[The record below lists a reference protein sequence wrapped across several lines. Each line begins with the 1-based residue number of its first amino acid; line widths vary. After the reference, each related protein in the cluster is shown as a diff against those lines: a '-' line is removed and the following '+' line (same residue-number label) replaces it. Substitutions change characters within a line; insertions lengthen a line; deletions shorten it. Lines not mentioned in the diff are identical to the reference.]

1 MRLTTDQLML
11 IRSTVAEQFGNSAQV
26 WLFGSRVNDNSKGG
40 DIDLYIEPVETDI
53 DKLVEAK
60 LKFLMTLHK
69 TLGDQNIDVVI
80 RTTSPTD
87 ELPIYNIAKK
97 TGCVSRERSL
107 PCNISRNSLWNTDF

>member
-1 MRLTTDQLML
+1 MRLTADQLGF
-11 IRSTVAEQFGNSAQV
+11 IRRTVAEQFGSAAQV

-87 ELPIYNIAKK
+87 ELPIYSIAKK
-97 TGCVSRERSL
+97 TGVRL
-107 PCNISRNSLWNTDF
+107 T